1 MIFMANI
8 NAGNNGQMKE
18 NVKVNKPIRHDW
30 SFDKVANKD
39 LNGNQWPFKV
49 TRDAGK
55 QTKMVCRSI
64 TDLNKSFEGTPYN
77 LNNCPVVKSRYTLLY
92 EVLRDRYGNI
102 LNKITHLY
110 LTLDTV
116 YFMTS
121 DNPEVKYF
129 TYAPN
134 PLTVNDAQGIV
145 NGLLYKS
152 GSPIEIIKERFNS
165 YKETNNEYIKN
176 QLIKDVREYIDCRKS
191 MKVLDYNKYLI
202 DVLKSELT
210 FSSLKYLF
218 FAPIPQMA
226 RDYQGCLLKILQ
238 SRNIN
243 PYSSEKLCEE
253 LEKVINNKAEKIGV
267 KLFVEGLEKQ
277 EYYRSIVKVFYENN
291 ITDISP
297 EYVKKVFLSSVK
309 PEYLDNNVYIS
320 EAEKMRKESKVA
332 KDAEENEKIQEYV
345 DSANNIKESIKNTY
359 SDILDMLVIMNV
371 MTKFSDEIHK
381 KGLEINNVEYGIW
394 INQYDIITM
403 KSRIQAVFEHR
414 REKDEEGSPVLVELY
429 PISKIFAEVQ
439 EKIGMKNS
447 LDWKLELKY
456 FYENIRPSY
465 FSNETLGLEKFNIS
479 KLNID
484 VSSIDSIKE
493 VVSNLQ
499 NLESIM
505 ENIKNNFMFLTEVVL
520 GVHYATFGKFMSRYG
535 TDGVVMTKMLIPD
548 LVTKYSLK
556 SFNTTKHVRYSGKLA
571 FYTIQLGIENLKN
584 YDSKTVSSV
593 SDPNGIG
600 NLANFIDRYLEA
612 ISEKE
617 VEDLKHTNKD
627 EKYSNL
633 IAISRHVDAILETCR
648 GLVHLDVN
656 ISENITN
663 RYNAL
668 MEDMTNK
675 VE

>member
-1 MIFMANI
+1 MANI

-191 MKVLDYNKYLI
+191 MKVLDNNKYLI

-226 RDYQGCLLKILQ
+226 RDYQG
-238 SRNIN
+238 
-243 PYSSEKLCEE
+243 
-253 LEKVINNKAEKIGV
+253 
-267 KLFVEGLEKQ
+267 
-277 EYYRSIVKVFYENN
+277 
-291 ITDISP
+291 
-297 EYVKKVFLSSVK
+297 
-309 PEYLDNNVYIS
+309 
-320 EAEKMRKESKVA
+320 
-332 KDAEENEKIQEYV
+332 
-345 DSANNIKESIKNTY
+345 
-359 SDILDMLVIMNV
+359 
-371 MTKFSDEIHK
+371 
-381 KGLEINNVEYGIW
+381 
-394 INQYDIITM
+394 
-403 KSRIQAVFEHR
+403 
-414 REKDEEGSPVLVELY
+414 
-429 PISKIFAEVQ
+429 
-439 EKIGMKNS
+439 
-447 LDWKLELKY
+447 
-456 FYENIRPSY
+456 
-465 FSNETLGLEKFNIS
+465 
-479 KLNID
+479 
-484 VSSIDSIKE
+484 
-493 VVSNLQ
+493 
-499 NLESIM
+499 
-505 ENIKNNFMFLTEVVL
+505 
-520 GVHYATFGKFMSRYG
+520 
-535 TDGVVMTKMLIPD
+535 
-548 LVTKYSLK
+548 
-556 SFNTTKHVRYSGKLA
+556 
-571 FYTIQLGIENLKN
+571 
-584 YDSKTVSSV
+584 
-593 SDPNGIG
+593 
-600 NLANFIDRYLEA
+600 
-612 ISEKE
+612 
-617 VEDLKHTNKD
+617 
-627 EKYSNL
+627 
-633 IAISRHVDAILETCR
+633 
-648 GLVHLDVN
+648 
-656 ISENITN
+656 
-663 RYNAL
+663 
-668 MEDMTNK
+668 
-675 VE
+675 